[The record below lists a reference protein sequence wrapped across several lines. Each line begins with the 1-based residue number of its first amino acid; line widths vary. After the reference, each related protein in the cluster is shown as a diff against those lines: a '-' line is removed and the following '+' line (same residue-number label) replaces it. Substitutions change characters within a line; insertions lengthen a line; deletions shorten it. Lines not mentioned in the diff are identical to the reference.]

1 MLVAVNY
8 SSHDRRFFVHL
19 PYFGLPGNSVR
30 FMEIMGPAF
39 YDREEDD
46 LLLRG
51 FFLDIP
57 AWGCYVSEMSGL
69 A

>member
-1 MLVAVNY
+1 
-8 SSHDRRFFVHL
+8 
-19 PYFGLPGNSVR
+19 
-30 FMEIMGPAF
+30 MEIMGPAF